1 MLRNTRNVKYWI
13 CTSGG
18 IEMSM
23 ISIKLRPAFR
33 GAESPQLLLISHGTE
48 KIQHFKKKPNKNK
61 THKSFGKSS
70 PQRPSFVVQQ
80 TYLFCSTAIQ
90 WLRSSTLCGLPK
102 YSSEILDSVLLT
114 KLDDALSFSP
124 GTGEQSEQ
132 CSCYTY

>member
-48 KIQHFKKKPNKNK
+48 KIQHFKKKQTK
-61 THKSFGKSS
+61 TK
-70 PQRPSFVVQQ
+70 PTRVLENQVPERPSFVVQQ